1 MKTYA
6 VFFCWL
12 DAKEEYMRFKFK
24 APTIMTALL
33 LSSVVAFAA
42 SSDQKDSEYSSVSMK
57 ELVMYGFL
65 GAKFLSSPLD

>member
-1 MKTYA
+1 
-6 VFFCWL
+6 VFLCWL
-12 DAKEEYMRFKFK
+12 KAKEEYMRFKFK

-42 SSDQKDSEYSSVSMK
+42 SSDQKDSEYPSVSMK

-65 GAKFLSSPLD
+65 GTKFLSSPLD